1 MSLGGIV
8 ARNIRRLR
16 LERGLTQ
23 EALAVDA
30 GIDRTYVSRLERGL
44 ENPTVAVLEK
54 LARALS
60 SNIEELFSAPRRR
73 PAGRAHE
80 RGLTQEEL
88 AVRIRINR
96 NYVGMIERQENPP
109 TVAMV
114 ERIAKALGIEPARL
128 FDEKAAGRKGE

>member
-1 MSLGGIV
+1 MHLSLAMTLGGNV

-16 LERGLTQ
+16 Q
-23 EALAVDA
+23 
-30 GIDRTYVSRLERGL
+30 
-44 ENPTVAVLEK
+44 
-54 LARALS
+54 
-60 SNIEELFSAPRRR
+60 
-73 PAGRAHE
+73 E

-96 NYVGMIERQENPP
+96 NYVGMIERQENSP

-128 FDEKAAGRKGE
+128 FDEKAVGRKAE

>member
-1 MSLGGIV
+1 MRLSLAMTLGGNV

-16 LERGLTQ
+16 Q
-23 EALAVDA
+23 
-30 GIDRTYVSRLERGL
+30 
-44 ENPTVAVLEK
+44 
-54 LARALS
+54 
-60 SNIEELFSAPRRR
+60 
-73 PAGRAHE
+73 E

-96 NYVGMIERQENPP
+96 NYVGMIERQENSP
-109 TVAMV
+109 TVAML

>member
-1 MSLGGIV
+1 MLLSLAMTLGGNV

-16 LERGLTQ
+16 E
-23 EALAVDA
+23 
-30 GIDRTYVSRLERGL
+30 
-44 ENPTVAVLEK
+44 
-54 LARALS
+54 
-60 SNIEELFSAPRRR
+60 
-73 PAGRAHE
+73 E

-88 AVRIRINR
+88 AVRIRITR
-96 NYVGMIERQENPP
+96 NYVGMIERQENSP